1 MHFFDPDSPLMNG
14 LSRITDLVLLNLI
27 TLAACLPVVTAG
39 ASLTA
44 MHYVLLKMV
53 RGEEGY
59 ILRGWLRS
67 FKQNFRQA
75 TLVWLLFLAAG
86 LMALLDIWMAAY
98 GKGGAAL
105 VLRILLILA
114 ALTAYADFLWA
125 FPLLSRF
132 EGTVP
137 GILSAA
143 MAMAFRAFPRTLA
156 MGAAG
161 ALPMIIW
168 FLFPSMAPLVVLFG
182 ASLPGLISAYMYS
195 PLFKKLEKERE
206 KGEEDPE
213 KISGREE
220 DQAL

>member
-59 ILRGWLRS
+59 ILRGWIKS

-75 TLVWLLFLAAG
+75 TLIWLLFLAAG

-206 KGEEDPE
+206 ERDEDTE

>member
-14 LSRITDLVLLNLI
+14 LSRMTDLVLLNLI
-27 TLAACLPVVTAG
+27 TLAACLPVFTAG

-59 ILRGWLRS
+59 VARDWLKS
-67 FKQNFRQA
+67 FKQNFREA
-75 TLVWLLFLAAG
+75 SLIWLLFLAAG

-98 GKGGAAL
+98 GEGGAAL
-105 VLRILLILA
+105 ALRVLLILVI
-114 ALTAYADFLWA
+114 LIAYADFLWA

-143 MAMAFRAFPRTLA
+143 MAMAFRAFPKTLA

-161 ALPMIIW
+161 AMPLIIW
-168 FLFPSMAPLVVLFG
+168 IFFPSMAPLVLLFG

-213 KISGREE
+213 KIYGKE

>member
-59 ILRGWLRS
+59 ILRGWLKS

-86 LMALLDIWMAAY
+86 LMALFDVWIVSY
-98 GKGGAAL
+98 GRGSGA
-105 VLRILLILA
+105 LILGV
-114 ALTAYADFLWA
+114 LLLLVILVAYADFLWA
-125 FPLLSRF
+125 FPLLSHF

-143 MAMAFRAFPRTLA
+143 MAMAFRAFPRTLL

-161 ALPMIIW
+161 ALPLAVW
-168 FLFPSMAPLVVLFG
+168 VFFPSMAPLVVLFG
-182 ASLPGLISAYMYS
+182 ASLPGLVSAHMYS

>member
-1 MHFFDPDSPLMNG
+1 
-14 LSRITDLVLLNLI
+14 
-27 TLAACLPVVTAG
+27 
-39 ASLTA
+39 

-75 TLVWLLFLAAG
+75 TLIWLLFLAAG

-105 VLRILLILA
+105 VLRILLLLA
-114 ALTAYADFLWA
+114 ALTAYADFLWV

-143 MAMAFRAFPRTLA
+143 MAIAFRAFPRTLA

-206 KGEEDPE
+206 KGDEDPE

>member
-44 MHYVLLKMV
+44 MHYVLLKTV

-59 ILRGWLRS
+59 ILRGWIKS

-206 KGEEDPE
+206 ERDEDPE

>member
-59 ILRGWLRS
+59 ILRGWLKS

-86 LMALLDIWMAAY
+86 LMVLLDIWMAAY
-98 GKGGAAL
+98 GGGGL
-105 VLRILLILA
+105 LMVLRILLILA
-114 ALTAYADFLWA
+114 ALTAYADFLWV

-132 EGTVP
+132 EVTVP

-182 ASLPGLISAYMYS
+182 ASLPGLVSAYMYS

-206 KGEEDPE
+206 KGEGDPE
-213 KISGREE
+213 KIYGREE

>member
-59 ILRGWLRS
+59 ILRGWLKS

-86 LMALLDIWMAAY
+86 LMVPLDIWMAAC
-98 GKGGAAL
+98 GGGGL
-105 VLRILLILA
+105 LMVLRILLILA
-114 ALTAYADFLWA
+114 ALTAYADFLWV

-161 ALPMIIW
+161 AMPMIIW

>member
-1 MHFFDPDSPLMNG
+1 M
-14 LSRITDLVLLNLI
+14 
-27 TLAACLPVVTAG
+27 
-39 ASLTA
+39 
-44 MHYVLLKMV
+44 
-53 RGEEGY
+53 
-59 ILRGWLRS
+59 
-67 FKQNFRQA
+67 
-75 TLVWLLFLAAG
+75 
-86 LMALLDIWMAAY
+86 
-98 GKGGAAL
+98 

>member
-75 TLVWLLFLAAG
+75 TLIWLLFLAAG
-86 LMALLDIWMAAY
+86 LMVPLDIWMAAC
-98 GKGGAAL
+98 GGGGPL
-105 VLRILLILA
+105 MVLRVLLILA

-182 ASLPGLISAYMYS
+182 ASLPGLVSAYMYS

-213 KISGREE
+213 KIYGREE